1 MKPLSGHTMRIAP
14 TEVRMKAPT
23 TQRFAAG
30 RRSPPSW
37 LALLGFASVCG
48 FLVMVRR
55 ALSNSDFYPHQLSSS
70 SRSETPLFTR
80 PASHWV
86 QHLMDGAS
94 RPAGVS
100 MKEFMYECFKR
111 DVARGELGENRDILR
126 DIRVHRREGRSLR
139 MVSWNVHFFSVGYSN
154 VVLGDGLDEA
164 KAVISLLHAD
174 VLLLQEVPPSVLG
187 KLEKWL
193 LDAEGYT
200 HFVAAPSADPHVLAA
215 DSSVYAGER
224 LLVLIASKRPF
235 RQSAQVAMANGGH
248 AAFAEIELRSAAE
261 GSVAAGRHH
270 GRSQG
275 SSPSSAPLS
284 SSSSSTPPATA
295 LVYSLHASVRCA
307 ASVRREE
314 IGALLLHAQSLNPSA
329 SASERPSLIA
339 GDFNQPNEADYPPH
353 EWHALASDLAS
364 AKLPESDG
372 VMQLLRAAGYVPS
385 WEVASLSRPLV
396 GSSAWNG
403 AVVDYCYVA
412 NVARGLRG
420 RHLPT
425 TMVVEATYM
434 HHSLASDHLPLVV
447 DFRI

>member
-1 MKPLSGHTMRIAP
+1 MRIAP

-248 AAFAEIELRSAAE
+248 AAFAEIELRLSCRRDRRLKVRLPQDATT
-261 GSVAAGRHH
+261 VA
-270 GRSQG
+270 
-275 SSPSSAPLS
+275 
-284 SSSSSTPPATA
+284 
-295 LVYSLHASVRCA
+295 
-307 ASVRREE
+307 
-314 IGALLLHAQSLNPSA
+314 
-329 SASERPSLIA
+329 
-339 GDFNQPNEADYPPH
+339 
-353 EWHALASDLAS
+353 
-364 AKLPESDG
+364 
-372 VMQLLRAAGYVPS
+372 
-385 WEVASLSRPLV
+385 
-396 GSSAWNG
+396 
-403 AVVDYCYVA
+403 
-412 NVARGLRG
+412 LRG
-420 RHLPT
+420 RHRRPRRRRHPPRPHRPRPHLSI
-425 TMVVEATYM
+425 
-434 HHSLASDHLPLVV
+434 HSMPQCAAQPRYDE
-447 DFRI
+447 RR